1 MILESDFLF
10 LMFQHSDLLSM
21 SSWHCWNL
29 FFCDYRAKTKLN
41 FDGIDD
47 NLFRKEIH
55 KMTPIHSDYAKM
67 DLKLVS
73 GNTRLVLLGP
83 VVTGRSRRKQTI
95 FIAKADDLV
104 GESTRS

>member
-1 MILESDFLF
+1 MTLVLDFLF

-21 SSWHCWNL
+21 SLWRCWNL

-55 KMTPIHSDYAKM
+55 KMMPIHSGYA
-67 DLKLVS
+67 
-73 GNTRLVLLGP
+73 
-83 VVTGRSRRKQTI
+83 
-95 FIAKADDLV
+95 
-104 GESTRS
+104 